1 MRPRIVKT
9 VKIAGMATLGIVL
22 ILVIWQPVFPSGILI
37 QQMADMIEPEKVSLP
52 LPVVVRFELSGK
64 GGGRHNIIVDKDAV
78 RTHGGETDRVD
89 LILYM
94 DARAFNDLLFSIAL
108 GKADDAM
115 FLSLGMS
122 DILRFSGDIEIFKKL
137 FEKENI

>member
-1 MRPRIVKT
+1 MRSHVVKIVN
-9 VKIAGMATLGIVL
+9 IAGMALLGIVL
-22 ILVIWQPVFPSGILI
+22 ILVVWQPVFPSGILI
-37 QQMADMIEPEKVSLP
+37 QQMADMIEPEKVSMP

-64 GGGRHNIIVDKDAV
+64 GGGRHNIIVDTDTV

-108 GKADDAM
+108 GKANDAM

>member
-1 MRPRIVKT
+1 MRSHIVKIVNIT
-9 VKIAGMATLGIVL
+9 GIALLGIVL
-22 ILVIWQPVFPSGILI
+22 ILVVWQPVFPSGILI
-37 QQMADMIEPEKVSLP
+37 QQMADMIEPETVSLA

-64 GGGRHNIIVDKDAV
+64 GGGRHNIIVEKDAA

-94 DARAFNDLLFSIAL
+94 DARAFNDLLFSFAL